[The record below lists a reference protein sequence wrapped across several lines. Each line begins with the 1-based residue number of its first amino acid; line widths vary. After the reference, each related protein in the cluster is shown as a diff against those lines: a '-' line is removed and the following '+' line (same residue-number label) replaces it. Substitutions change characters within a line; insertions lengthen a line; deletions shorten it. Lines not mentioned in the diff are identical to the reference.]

1 MKNLE
6 VFLALSCDGDGDG
19 DGDRGTDTLHRPT
32 EPATEPATS
41 MDGWM
46 FGVWQ
51 RKKKRF
57 HLRAVGRWADDRL
70 TD

>member
-6 VFLALSCDGDGDG
+6 VLLALSCDGDGD
-19 DGDRGTDTLHRPT
+19 DDRDRGTDTLHRP
-32 EPATEPATS
+32 TEPATS

-51 RKKKRF
+51 RKKRF
-57 HLRAVGRWADDRL
+57 YLRAVGRWADDRL

>member
-19 DGDRGTDTLHRPT
+19 DDDRDRGTDTLHRP
-32 EPATEPATS
+32 TEPATS

-51 RKKKRF
+51 RKKRF
-57 HLRAVGRWADDRL
+57 HLRAKVCR
-70 TD
+70 